1 MSSES
6 GCPANPSP
14 VGVMVLA
21 GDSAW
26 IVKTED
32 YMKLIQLSDL
42 HLTAQGGNLHGRDPE
57 QQLKAAIADINAHHR
72 DADLVV
78 ISGDL
83 SDDGSAASYAFLA
96 SALAELQL
104 PWRVTMGNHDER
116 ETFLAQ
122 FPTLADE
129 NGFVQNVTSIGD
141 DCVILLDSLQ
151 AGDVAGTLCSA
162 RLAWLEQQLQ
172 AAEGKNVFL
181 FLHHPPMSIGLPALD
196 NVRLAP
202 EAADALYQVCHR
214 FGNVRHI
221 SAGHV
226 HRTASGSWRGISFST
241 IRGTNHQSALRFA
254 PGFEVS
260 LEAPQYAIFL
270 TTEEGHTV
278 HFHDFPCG

>member
-1 MSSES
+1 
-6 GCPANPSP
+6 
-14 VGVMVLA
+14 
-21 GDSAW
+21 
-26 IVKTED
+26 
-32 YMKLIQLSDL
+32 MKLIQLSDL

-104 PWRVTMGNHDER
+104 PWRVTMGNHDNR
-116 ETFLAQ
+116 EMFLAQ
-122 FPTLADE
+122 FPTLVDE
-129 NGFVQNVTSIGD
+129 NGFVQSVTAVGE
-141 DCVILLDSLQ
+141 DCIILLDSLQ
-151 AGDVAGTLCSA
+151 AGEVGGTLCSA

-172 AAEGKNVFL
+172 AAEEKNVFL

-196 NVRLAP
+196 SVRLAP
-202 EAADALYQVCHR
+202 EAADALSQVCHR

-226 HRTASGSWRGISFST
+226 HRPASGGWRGISFST
-241 IRGTNHQSALRFA
+241 VRGTNHQSALRFA
-254 PGFEVS
+254 PGFETS

-270 TTEEGHTV
+270 ATEEGHTV
-278 HFHDFPCG
+278 HFHDFPGG

>member
-1 MSSES
+1 MPSES
-6 GCPANPSP
+6 GRSINPPP
-14 VGVMVLA
+14 VGVTILM

-26 IVKTED
+26 VAKPRVT
-32 YMKLIQLSDL
+32 MKLIQLSDL

-57 QQLKAAIADINAHHR
+57 LQLKAAIADINAYHR

-96 SALAELQL
+96 STLAELQV
-104 PWRVTMGNHDER
+104 PWCVTMGNHDDR
-116 ETFLAQ
+116 EMFLVQ
-122 FPTLADE
+122 FPTLVDE
-129 NGFVQNVTSIGD
+129 NGFVQSVTAVGD
-141 DCVILLDSLQ
+141 DRVILLDSLH
-151 AGDVAGTLCSA
+151 AGEVAGTLCSV

-181 FLHHPPMSIGLPALD
+181 FLHHPPVSIGLPALD
-196 NVRLAP
+196 SVRLAP

-214 FGNVRHI
+214 VGNVRHI

-226 HRTASGSWRGISFST
+226 HRPASGSWRGMSFST

-270 TTEEGHTV
+270 TTEDGHTV
-278 HFHDFPCG
+278 HFHDFSCG

>member
-1 MSSES
+1 
-6 GCPANPSP
+6 
-14 VGVMVLA
+14 
-21 GDSAW
+21 
-26 IVKTED
+26 
-32 YMKLIQLSDL
+32 MKLIQLSDL

-83 SDDGSAASYAFLA
+83 SDDGSAESYAFLA

-104 PWRVTMGNHDER
+104 PWRVTMGNHDDR
-116 ETFLAQ
+116 ETFLAL
-122 FPTLADE
+122 FPPLADE
-129 NGFVQNVTSIGD
+129 NGFVQSVTAVGE

-151 AGDVAGTLCSA
+151 AGEVAGTLCSV
-162 RLAWLEQQLQ
+162 RLAWLEQQLH

-181 FLHHPPMSIGLPALD
+181 FLHHPPMAIGLPALD

-202 EAADALYQVCHR
+202 EAAEALYHVCHR

-226 HRTASGSWRGISFST
+226 HRPASGGWRGISFST
-241 IRGTNHQSALRFA
+241 VRGTNHQSALRFA
-254 PGFEVS
+254 PGFETS